1 MKVVCRL
8 VIVIRCYLFFLNVVF
23 FVSKPLKNENKK
35 PTEFSYF
42 STFSNSFRRLD
53 SIFRC
58 FLFLFFGR
66 FCFVLFFLGGWGVE
80 GWGWVEYAFVY
91 IQNHVSICWIVSYV
105 FQRIFVNSNSDE
117 TIFVFKIYIGIDD
130 TSYCSFS

>member
-1 MKVVCRL
+1 MLPV
-8 VIVIRCYLFFLNVVF
+8 FLNVVF

-58 FLFLFFGR
+58 FLCFFFVFVFWGVLFCFGLFF
-66 FCFVLFFLGGWGVE
+66 WGD
-80 GWGWVEYAFVY
+80 GSSMHLC
-91 IQNHVSICWIVSYV
+91 I
-105 FQRIFVNSNSDE
+105 
-117 TIFVFKIYIGIDD
+117 FKIMYQFVGLLVM
-130 TSYCSFS
+130 SFRGSLLILTLMRLFLSSRFILELMIHHTVPFLNF